1 MAKLRSVF
9 PDNFKYVAI
18 PLILSIAT
26 CASPAKRGRELAENI
41 SSRSIL
47 SLRPIKTI
55 GPIID
60 EKRSLVEPAAISINR
75 IGEIFISDRATNSI
89 YKLSDEFNSISSE
102 GGIGAE
108 LGGFNSPVGIASDAA
123 LNLYIADSGNR
134 RIQVL
139 DRNLHFVKSVD
150 SYFDEN
156 NQPLRFNRPEDVTID
171 SESSFWIADND
182 MVIRLSPFYE
192 LQLELSYRVPGNF
205 RIGRVSSVDVS
216 KSGYVA
222 IGDQGNRQVII
233 VSIHGN
239 PISEFSTGSTSSVA
253 WDDHDI
259 IWVTDPEA
267 GKLSAYD
274 LNGVLLFVYSE
285 GTSGYRPRWLAFD
298 SAGRLLVLDA
308 GLRRLTM
315 YEVIRGI
322 GD

>member
-9 PDNFKYVAI
+9 PGNFKYVAI
-18 PLILSIAT
+18 PLMLSLAV
-26 CASPAKRGRELAENI
+26 CASPAKRGRVLTGDI

-60 EKRSLVEPAAISINR
+60 ENRSLIEPAGISINR
-75 IGEIFISDRATNSI
+75 IDDIFISDRAANSI
-89 YKLSDEFNSISSE
+89 YRLSGEFNSISSE

-108 LGGFNSPVGIASDAA
+108 LGGFNRPIGMASDAA

-134 RIQVL
+134 RIQIL
-139 DRNLHFVKSVD
+139 DRNLHFVRSID

-156 NQPLRFNRPEDVTID
+156 DQPLAFNQPEDITID
-171 SESSFWIADND
+171 GEGSFWIADND
-182 MVIRLSPFYE
+182 RVIRLSPFYE
-192 LQLELSYRVPGNF
+192 LQIELSYRVPGNF
-205 RIGRVSSVDVS
+205 RIGRASSVDVS
-216 KSGYVA
+216 ESGHVA
-222 IGDQGNRQVII
+222 IGDQGNRQVIV

-239 PISEFSTGSTSSVA
+239 PISEFSAGLPSSVA
-253 WDDHDI
+253 WDDHNV

-274 LNGVLLFVYSE
+274 LNGVLLFDYSE
-285 GTSGYRPRWLAFD
+285 GASGYRPRWLAFD

-308 GLRRLTM
+308 GLRRLTL
-315 YEVIRGI
+315 YEVVRRI